1 MVMTHMCVATGLCG
15 DASTDYASSLETAR
29 MLWYFVRGGRC
40 VTSIVMC
47 SGGKTWAV
55 LPETA
60 LDTVL
65 LSDSE
70 THWATTEPLLE
81 LLKQYERTVVLV
93 RAGWF

>member
-1 MVMTHMCVATGLCG
+1 MTLQV
-15 DASTDYASSLETAR
+15 
-29 MLWYFVRGGRC
+29 V
-40 VTSIVMC
+40 V
-47 SGGKTWAV
+47 GGKTWAV

-81 LLKQYERTVVLV
+81 LLKQHERTVVLV